1 VFSVKGFLSKKRSG
15 LTVLLGMA
23 LLAILLCQWTP
34 CLAEDLEAKASE
46 VPAGDNRI
54 HITADR
60 LVTDTQSQNAEFI
73 GNVRVLRN
81 DMTIFSDSLKIF
93 YTGTSSQG
101 NQGQPGAESIQRIV
115 AQGNVRINFD
125 DRTATTQRAEWSPQ
139 EQTIVLSGPGSQIV
153 SGKNS
158 IKGSKITV
166 HQRDNRIQVEGGSH
180 ERVEAE
186 IFSDESELPL
196 KQ

>member
-1 VFSVKGFLSKKRSG
+1 MLPGM
-15 LTVLLGMA
+15 VLLV
-23 LLAILLCQWTP
+23 LLLFQWTSCP
-34 CLAEDLEAKASE
+34 AEDHEAKASE

-60 LVTDTQSQNAEFI
+60 LVTEPQSQNAEFI
-73 GNVRVLRN
+73 GNVHVVRN

-93 YTGTSSQG
+93 YTGTSTQG

-115 AQGNVRINFD
+115 AQGNVKINFD
-125 DRTATTQRAEWSPQ
+125 DQTATTQRAEWSPK
-139 EQTIVLSGPGSQIV
+139 EKTIVLSGPGSQIV

-180 ERVEAE
+180 GRVEAE
-186 IFSDESELPL
+186 IFSDEGEFPL